1 MTKRQKSDFIRGLLW
16 FYGILMG
23 MAILASMD
31 VIVEKLCN
39 L

>member
-1 MTKRQKSDFIRGLLW
+1 MSDKQKHDFIKGLIW

-31 VIVEKLCN
+31 KIIERLFN
-39 L
+39 

>member
-1 MTKRQKSDFIRGLLW
+1 MSDKQKHDFIKGLIW